1 MSDIAIGQVWYR
13 KGSNEK
19 VTIKEFFTHHGANGV
34 GYTLGSN
41 ASMVYGKMKAQFL
54 KEFRAEPVT
63 DAALLA
69 AELKQKFEAVHGK
82 VKVDED

>member
-19 VTIKEFFTHHGANGV
+19 VTVHDFYKHHGARGI
-34 GYTLGSN
+34 GYTTGDN
-41 ASMVYGKMKAQFL
+41 HSMIFGKMEKEFL
-54 KEFRAEPVT
+54 HDFRAEPVT